1 VIPQRNLSALSNR
14 LLREQ
19 RGRRIP
25 ESVLERDY
33 CLSWV
38 LIGLSKTQLSEWLAF
53 KGGTALKKVYL
64 PGYRFSEDL
73 DFTLRQ
79 EVPWE
84 AIEREWGQLA
94 RWVQEHV
101 GIGAD
106 FLERDPNSHANT
118 HTFYIGLRGPVQ
130 RANPDRLKVDITIHE
145 LMCQQIEHRPLLREY
160 EEYDDLEEAQ
170 VPVYGIEEVA
180 AEKLMALVD
189 RARNEPRDLYDL
201 WYLSTNQGIHWP
213 ELADCLARKYRFR
226 NVDPASLIDA
236 YDSKRERL
244 ERLWATRLEQQM
256 AVLPRF
262 DLVYRELRRAL
273 RPNDLMTTVAEQFGR
288 LRA

>member
-1 VIPQRNLSALSNR
+1 MIPQRNLSALSNR

-25 ESVLERDY
+25 ENVLERDY

-94 RWVQEHV
+94 RWVREHV

-106 FLERDPNSHANT
+106 FLQRDPNSHANT
-118 HTFYIGLRGPVQ
+118 HTFYIGLRGP
-130 RANPDRLKVDITIHE
+130 RPRSDPDKLKVDITIRE
-145 LMCQQIEHRPLLREY
+145 LICQQIDQQALLHEY
-160 EEYDDLEEAQ
+160 QEYDDLDEAQ
-170 VPVYGIEEVA
+170 VPVYRIEEIA
-180 AEKLMALVD
+180 AEKLMALLD

-201 WYLSTNQGIHWP
+201 WSLTKTNGIHWP
-213 ELADCLARKYRFR
+213 ELADCLAQKYRFR
-226 NVDPASLIDA
+226 NVDPASLVDA
-236 YDSKRERL
+236 YDSKRARL
-244 ERLWATRLEQQM
+244 ERLWATRLEEQM

-262 DLVYRELRRAL
+262 DVVYRELRREL
-273 RPNDLMTTVAEQFGR
+273 RPDDLMTRVAELFVR
-288 LRA
+288 LRG

>member
-1 VIPQRNLSALSNR
+1 MIPQRNLSALSNR

-94 RWVQEHV
+94 RWVLEHV

-106 FLERDPNSHANT
+106 FLQRDPNSHANT
-118 HTFYIGLRGPVQ
+118 HTFYIGLRGP
-130 RANPDRLKVDITIHE
+130 RPRSDPDKLKVDITIRE
-145 LMCQQIEHRPLLREY
+145 LMCQEIEHQPLLHEY

-170 VPVYGIEEVA
+170 VAVYRIEEIAV
-180 AEKLMALVD
+180 EKLMALVD
-189 RARNEPRDLYDL
+189 HARNEPRDLYDL
-201 WYLSTNQGIHWP
+201 WSLTKTNGIHWP
-213 ELADCLARKYRFR
+213 ELADCLAQKYRFR
-226 NVDPASLIDA
+226 NVDPASLVDA
-236 YDSKRERL
+236 YDSKRARL
-244 ERLWATRLEQQM
+244 ERLWATRLEEQM

-262 DLVYRELRRAL
+262 DVVYRELRREL
-273 RPNDLMTTVAEQFGR
+273 RPDDLMTKVAELFVR
-288 LRA
+288 LRG

>member
-1 VIPQRNLSALSNR
+1 MIPQRNLSALSNR

-38 LIGLSKTQLSEWLAF
+38 LIGLSKTQLSQWLAF
-53 KGGTALKKVYL
+53 KGGTALKKVYF

-79 EVPWE
+79 DVPWE

-101 GIGAD
+101 GIGAE
-106 FLERDPNSHANT
+106 FLERDANSHANT

-130 RANPDRLKVDITIHE
+130 RVNPDRLKVDITIRE

-236 YDSKRERL
+236 YDSKRERF

-262 DLVYRELRRAL
+262 EQVYRELRRAL
-273 RPNDLMTTVAEQFGR
+273 RPIDLMTTVAEQFR
-288 LRA
+288 LLRA

>member
-1 VIPQRNLSALSNR
+1 MIPQRNLSALSNR
-14 LLREQ
+14 LLREGG
-19 RGRRIP
+19 GRRIP

-53 KGGTALKKVYL
+53 KGGTALKKVYI
-64 PGYRFSEDL
+64 PGFRFSEDL

-79 EVPWE
+79 EVTWE
-84 AIEREWGQLA
+84 LIEREWSRLA
-94 RWVQEHV
+94 RWVRERAGV
-101 GIGAD
+101 GAD
-106 FLERDPNSHANT
+106 FLDRDANSHANT
-118 HTFYIGLRGPVQ
+118 HTFYIGLRGPIP
-130 RANPDRLKVDITIHE
+130 RSDPDKLKVDITIRE
-145 LMCQQIEHRPLLREY
+145 LICEQIDHRPLLSEY
-160 EEYDDLEEAQ
+160 EEYDDLEEAK
-170 VPVYGIEEVA
+170 VATYRIEDVA

-201 WYLSTNQGIHWP
+201 WYLSSTQAIQWP

-226 NVDPASLIDA
+226 DVDPASLISA

-262 DLVYRELRRAL
+262 DLVFRELRRAL
-273 RPNDLMTTVAEQFGR
+273 RPTELMTSVAEQFGR

>member
-1 VIPQRNLSALSNR
+1 VIPQRNLSTLSNR
-14 LLREQ
+14 LLREEG
-19 RGRRIP
+19 GRRIP

-84 AIEREWGQLA
+84 AIEREWGRLA
-94 RWVQEHV
+94 RWVREHV

-118 HTFYIGLRGPVQ
+118 HTFYIGLRGPIP
-130 RANPDRLKVDITIHE
+130 RADPDKLKVDITIRE
-145 LMCQQIEHRPLLREY
+145 LMCQPIEHRPLLHEY

-170 VPVYGIEEVA
+170 VAVYRIEEVA

-201 WYLSTNQGIHWP
+201 WYLTKTNGIHWP

-273 RPNDLMTTVAEQFGR
+273 RPNDLMTMVAEQFGR

>member
-14 LLREQ
+14 LLREEG
-19 RGRRIP
+19 GRRIP
-25 ESVLERDY
+25 EGVLERDY

-38 LIGLSKTQLSEWLAF
+38 LMALSKTQLSKWLAF

-64 PGYRFSEDL
+64 PGFRFSEDL

-94 RWVQEHV
+94 RWVRERV
-101 GIGAD
+101 GVGAD
-106 FLERDPNSHANT
+106 FLERDPGSHANT
-118 HTFYIGLRGPVQ
+118 HTFYIGLRGPIP
-130 RANPDRLKVDITIHE
+130 RADPDKLKVDITIRE
-145 LMCQQIEHRPLLREY
+145 LVCQQIEHRPLLREY
-160 EEYDDLEEAQ
+160 AEYEDFEGAE
-170 VPVYGIEEVA
+170 VPVYRIEEIA

-201 WYLSTNQGIHWP
+201 WYLCINKGIHWP

-226 NVDPASLIDA
+226 NVDPAPLIDA
-236 YDSKRERL
+236 YDSKRERF

-262 DLVYRELRRAL
+262 DLVYRELRREL
-273 RPNDLMTTVAEQFGR
+273 RPNELMTTVAEQFRR

>member
-1 VIPQRNLSALSNR
+1 
-14 LLREQ
+14 
-19 RGRRIP
+19 
-25 ESVLERDY
+25 
-33 CLSWV
+33 
-38 LIGLSKTQLSEWLAF
+38 LIGLSKTQFSEWLAF
-53 KGGTALKKVYL
+53 KGGTALKKIYF

-94 RWVQEHV
+94 RWVLEHA

-106 FLERDPNSHANT
+106 FLERDPSSHANT

-130 RANPDRLKVDITIHE
+130 RANPDRLKVDITIRE

-160 EEYDDLEEAQ
+160 EEYEDLEEVQ
-170 VPVYGIEEVA
+170 IPVYGVEEVA
-180 AEKLMALVD
+180 AEKLMALID

-201 WYLSTNQGIHWP
+201 WYLSTNKGIHWP

-226 NVDPASLIDA
+226 NVDPARLIDA

-244 ERLWATRLEQQM
+244 ERLWVTRLEQQM

-262 DLVYRELRRAL
+262 DLVYRELRRDL
-273 RPNDLMTTVAEQFGR
+273 RPNDLIRTVAELFGR